1 MIEAPNR
8 NILWTRVFVDELARG
23 GLEAVCIAPGSR
35 STPLVIAFAE
45 HPGIKVYS
53 HIDERSA
60 SFFALGLALAS
71 ERPVALVC
79 SSGTAA
85 ANFYPA
91 VIEARYS
98 GVPLLVLTADRPP
111 ELRGS
116 GANQTIDQIK
126 LYGDHVLW
134 SVDVALPEAQV
145 PDLAIRNLRGLA
157 ARALDTALGMPKGP
171 VHLNF
176 PFRKPLEPILVE
188 SDRHTI
194 KDERPAGVP
203 FTRIVR
209 PALLPTV
216 AQINA
221 IQSVVINSARRMIVC
236 GPRCP
241 GGAFPATVTA
251 LARQISAAL
260 LADPLSGVRYHPVG
274 SQEAISGYDS
284 FLKAEPK
291 IEAPDVIL
299 HFGGAVTSQPLD
311 DYINS
316 GHTVIIRISDD
327 GLWSDPTH
335 RANQVIWADPT
346 ITCQM
351 LLEEITAEGQRGRET
366 EGTNSYNRAPA
377 TTSVGT
383 PFMASA
389 ESEWMQRLHTLDAI
403 ATQVIESE
411 AGAYFDGL
419 VVRDVL
425 RPLPDGANLFIANS
439 LPVRHLD
446 QFGLASTKAIQV
458 FCNRGTSGID
468 GNVSTALGASAFTPD
483 QPTVFLGG
491 DLAFYHDMNGLLA
504 LKRCGLRAIFV
515 VINNDGGGIFHRLP
529 IADFDPPF
537 TELFQTPHG
546 LHFDQAAQMY
556 GLHYDHVQDSAGLR
570 DAFES
575 ALARWHEGQSSL
587 IEVITD
593 VRHDLARRKEFQT
606 RIVEQIKADST
617 QSGKDAKPQRSM

>member
-71 ERPVALVC
+71 GKPVALVC

-91 VIEARYS
+91 IIEARYS

-171 VHLNF
+171 VHLNL

-188 SDRHTI
+188 SDRHQVEDARPTTI
-194 KDERPAGVP
+194 P
-203 FTRIVR
+203 FTRIER
-209 PALLPTV
+209 GQITPTPS
-216 AQINA
+216 QIEGIA
-221 IQSVVINSARRMIVC
+221 SVLATNARRMIVC

-241 GGAFPATVTA
+241 AGDFPAAVTA
-251 LARQISAAL
+251 LARQIGAAL
-260 LADPLSGVRYHPVG
+260 LADPLSGLRYHPVG
-274 SQEAISGYDS
+274 GQEAISGYDS

-291 IEAPDVIL
+291 PAPSDVIL

-311 DYINS
+311 DYMNND
-316 GHTVIIRISDD
+316 HTVIIRISDD

-335 RANQVIWADPT
+335 RASQVIWADPT
-346 ITCQM
+346 MTCQR
-351 LLEEITAEGQRGRET
+351 LTEEITAEEQRGREA
-366 EGTNSYNRAPA
+366 EG
-377 TTSVGT
+377 VKT
-383 PFMASA
+383 PFMLHDD
-389 ESEWMQRLHTLDAI
+389 EWLQTIAILDE
-403 ATQVIESE
+403 TTKRVIETE
-411 AGAYFDGL
+411 AEDYFDGL
-419 VVRDVL
+419 VARDVL
-425 RPLPDGANLFIANS
+425 TMLPNRASLFIANS

-446 QFGLASTKAIQV
+446 QFGLASTKQIRV

-468 GNVSTALGASAFTPD
+468 GNVSTALGAGAFTPGKL
-483 QPTVFLGG
+483 TVFLGG

-546 LHFDQAAQMY
+546 LHFAGAAQLY
-556 GLHYDHVQDSAGLR
+556 GLEYVRVEDGAGLKA
-570 DAFES
+570 AFTA
-575 ALARWHEGQSSL
+575 ALERWVKGESSL
-587 IEVITD
+587 IEVTTEP
-593 VRHDLARRKEFQT
+593 RHDLSRRKAVQG
-606 RIVEQIKADST
+606 RITEWIKIGVTQLRRAQHAAPLQKHVELRKS
-617 QSGKDAKPQRSM
+617 

>member
-1 MIEAPNR
+1 MTSAPNR
-8 NILWTRVFVDELARG
+8 NILWTKIFVDELVRG
-23 GLEAVCIAPGSR
+23 GLEAVCVAPGSR

-91 VIEARYS
+91 IIEARYS

-126 LYGDHVLW
+126 LYGDHALW

-176 PFRKPLEPILVE
+176 PFRKPLEPIPVE
-188 SDRHTI
+188 SDRHEI
-194 KDERPAGVP
+194 KDERPAGMA
-203 FTRIVR
+203 FTRIERGVIS
-209 PALLPTV
+209 PTQ
-216 AQINA
+216 AQIKNVA
-221 IQSVVINSARRMIVC
+221 SLIEAGTRRMIVC

-241 GGAFPATVTA
+241 GDEFPAAVAA
-251 LARQISAAL
+251 LAEQLGAAL
-260 LADPLSGVRYHPVG
+260 VADPLSGVRYHPVSG
-274 SQEAISGYDS
+274 ECVISGYDS
-284 FLKAEPK
+284 FLKVEPK
-291 IEAPDVIL
+291 PEPPDVIL

-311 DYINS
+311 DYMNTDHS
-316 GHTVIIRISDD
+316 VIIRISDD
-327 GLWSDPTH
+327 SLWSDPTH
-335 RANQVIWADPT
+335 RASQVIWAEPT

-351 LLEEITAEGQRGRET
+351 LLKEVAAEKQRSHGADGVRT
-366 EGTNSYNRAPA
+366 LFVA
-377 TTSVGT
+377 TDG
-383 PFMASA
+383 
-389 ESEWMQRLHTLDAI
+389 EWMQRLHTLDSI
-403 ATQVIESE
+403 ATEVIESE
-411 AGAYFDGL
+411 AGAYFDGM
-419 VVRDVL
+419 VARDVL

-439 LPVRHLD
+439 LAVRHLD
-446 QFGLASTKAIQV
+446 QFGLASTKLVRV

-468 GNVSTALGASAFTPD
+468 GNVSTALGAGAFTPN

-529 IADFDPPF
+529 IVDFDPPF

-546 LHFDQAAQMY
+546 LHFDSAAEMY
-556 GLHYDHVQDSAGLR
+556 GLHYDQVQDSAGLR
-570 DAFES
+570 DAFDS

-587 IEVITD
+587 IEVVTEP
-593 VRHDLARRKEFQT
+593 RHDLARRKEVQR
-606 RIVEQIKADST
+606 RIDMELNRQ
-617 QSGKDAKPQRSM
+617 DAKNAK

>member
-1 MIEAPNR
+1 MTTAPNR
-8 NILWTRVFVDELARG
+8 NLLWTKIFVDELARG
-23 GLEAVCIAPGSR
+23 GLSAVCIAPGSR

-71 ERPVALVC
+71 EHPVALVC

-91 VIEARYS
+91 IIEARYS

-126 LYGDHVLW
+126 LYGNHVLW

-176 PFRKPLEPILVE
+176 PFRKPLEPIPVE
-188 SDRHTI
+188 SDRHTVE
-194 KDERPAGVP
+194 DERRSRIP
-203 FTRIVR
+203 FTRIQR
-209 PALLPTV
+209 PTLVPSNEQMAAILPV
-216 AQINA
+216 LRQ
-221 IQSVVINSARRMIVC
+221 SARRMIVC

-241 GGAFPATVTA
+241 GGEFPAVVTV
-251 LARQISAAL
+251 LAERLNAAL
-260 LADPLSGVRYHPVG
+260 VADPLSGLRYHQASA
-274 SQEAISGYDS
+274 SQAISGYDS
-284 FLKAEPK
+284 FLKVEPK
-291 IEAPDVIL
+291 PEPPDVIL

-311 DYINS
+311 DYMNNDHSI
-316 GHTVIIRISDD
+316 IIRISDD

-335 RANQVIWADPT
+335 RASQVIWAEPT
-346 ITCQM
+346 STCQM
-351 LLEEITAEGQRGRET
+351 LLNEFTAFV
-366 EGTNSYNRAPA
+366 A
-377 TTSVGT
+377 TDG
-383 PFMASA
+383 
-389 ESEWMQRLHTLDAI
+389 EWMQRLHTLDSI
-403 ATQVIESE
+403 ATEVIESE
-411 AGAYFDGL
+411 AGVYFDGL
-419 VVRDVL
+419 VARDVVGL
-425 RPLPDGANLFIANS
+425 LPDGANLFIANS

-446 QFGLASTKAIQV
+446 QFALATQKHVRV

-468 GNVSTALGASAFTPD
+468 GNVSTALGAGAFTPD

-504 LKRCGLRAIFV
+504 LKRCGLRGIFV

-529 IADFDPPF
+529 IVDFDPPF

-546 LHFDQAAQMY
+546 LNFDHTAQMY
-556 GLHYDHVQDSAGLR
+556 SLEYARVEDNAGLQS
-570 DAFES
+570 AFTA
-575 ALARWHEGQSSL
+575 ALDRWAQGQSSL

-593 VRHDLARRKEFQT
+593 PKHDLARRKEVQ
-606 RIVEQIKADST
+606 
-617 QSGKDAKPQRSM
+617 AKINTELNR

>member
-8 NILWTRVFVDELARG
+8 NILWAKVFVDELARG

-45 HPGIKVYS
+45 HPAIKVYS

-98 GVPLLVLTADRPP
+98 GVPLLLVTADRPP

-134 SVDVALPEAQV
+134 SVDVALPETQP
-145 PDLAIRNLRGLA
+145 PDLALRNLRGLA
-157 ARALDTALGMPKGP
+157 ARALDTALGIPKGP

-176 PFRKPLEPILVE
+176 PFRKPLEPIPVE
-188 SDRHTI
+188 GDRHTVES
-194 KDERPAGVP
+194 ERPAGVP
-203 FTRIVR
+203 FTRISR
-209 PALLPTV
+209 PALLPTSS
-216 AQINA
+216 QIADLQTVLLNRP
-221 IQSVVINSARRMIVC
+221 RRMIVC

-241 GGAFPATVTA
+241 GGDFPAAVTA
-251 LARQISAAL
+251 LAQQIRAVI
-260 LADPLSGVRYHPVG
+260 LADPLSGLRYHPVSG
-274 SQEAISGYDS
+274 PAVISGYDS
-284 FLKAEPK
+284 FLKTEPK
-291 IEAPDVIL
+291 PEPADVIL

-311 DYINS
+311 DYMNS
-316 GHTVIIRISDD
+316 TNPIIIRLSDD

-335 RANQVIWADPT
+335 RASQVIWADPT
-346 ITCQM
+346 ATCRRLTTEWQRTTDIAR
-351 LLEEITAEGQRGRET
+351 LESIPAPLSPPSAAMGEGLGVRALSLSEQNWIDRLQQADEATRQIIAAEPG
-366 EGTNSYNRAPA
+366 P
-377 TTSVGT
+377 
-383 PFMASA
+383 
-389 ESEWMQRLHTLDAI
+389 
-403 ATQVIESE
+403 
-411 AGAYFDGL
+411 YFDGL
-419 VVRDVL
+419 VARDL
-425 RPLPDGANLFIANS
+425 LAALPDGANLFIANS

-446 QFGLASTKAIQV
+446 QFGLATTKQVQV

-468 GNVSTALGASAFTPD
+468 GNVSTALGAAAFTPA

-529 IADFDPPF
+529 IAGFDPPF
-537 TELFQTPHG
+537 TELFQTPHD
-546 LHFDQAAQMY
+546 LHFEGAAQMY
-556 GLHYDHVQDSAGLR
+556 GLEYARVEDGPGLQSAF
-570 DAFES
+570 AA
-575 ALARWHEGQSSL
+575 ALDRWARGDSSL
-587 IEVITD
+587 IEVITEP
-593 VRHDLARRKEFQT
+593 RHDLARRKE
-606 RIVEQIKADST
+606 V
-617 QSGKDAKPQRSM
+617 QSKIGERLT